1 MYTYRD
7 QLLIIG
13 GDWDNEYT
21 SSTGIELPS
30 NRIFN
35 LGNPGWGSNLRASES
50 SCLISNGDSFVLV
63 GLRNQKIPGYDFV
76 EEYSSTGE
84 FLRGL
89 RYFDSNLHRNF
100 PACGTFQDD
109 GGETAFLT
117 ISALSFE
124 IHPYSAFVLYNGAL
138 DWVVGPQLPQRPFPE
153 LITSSRNLGL
163 GQLLMTFADPDDLA
177 QQEVFQLTPD
187 GKSWMSLGQFFG
199 VDFDV
204 AVADLSLLCD

>member
-7 QLLIIG
+7 QLLVIG
-13 GDWDNEYT
+13 GDWDNEFT
-21 SSTGIELPS
+21 SSTGMELPS

-35 LGNPGWGSNLRASES
+35 LGNRIFNSGRASEA
-50 SCLISNGDSFVLV
+50 SCLISNGDSFILV
-63 GLRNQKIPGYDFV
+63 GLRNQQFPGYDFV

-84 FLRGL
+84 HLRGL

-109 GGETAFLT
+109 QGETAFLT

-124 IHPYSAFVLYNGAL
+124 IHPFSAFVLYNGAL
-138 DWVVGPQLPQRPFPE
+138 DWVVGPQLPQRDYAG
-153 LITSSRNLGL
+153 LIGRNLGL
-163 GQLLMTFADPDDLA
+163 GQLIIAISDPFT
-177 QQEVFQLTPD
+177 QQDVFQLTPD
-187 GKSWMSLGQFFG
+187 GKSWMSLGQFG
-199 VDFDV
+199 MDWNGYV